1 MSRICLARAPDATW
15 PVAARP
21 TSLSG
26 RPVRRLARATASLSL
41 LTRVI
46 AGSAMLA
53 ILVAG
58 AFTLLLIATSH
69 LGQSTNEQAQSRD
82 LTKATLGL
90 ERVVNELEVSLRSFV
105 ISDADTRFLGSWR
118 QGRVDVPT
126 AIAAVEKLLPNDLAQ
141 RRQVEQLSLLIHAY
155 IDEYGLPL
163 IAIARISTS
172 AARSPVATREG
183 LIRIGSIRN
192 HLSRLLSDE
201 DSLAAQYA
209 ASAKLE
215 AARAVRIGVGA
226 LIAAAG
232 LLVVFGVF
240 LARGVARPVR
250 MVAAGASQVARGDLS
265 TRLDEGGAAEIDTL
279 TRAFNGMA
287 RSLEQGK
294 HELETQ
300 NEELRHSQRMMSQ
313 LVSVVS
319 HELRTP
325 LASIRGYTSVLLNRD
340 VAPADVTHYLEIV
353 HEQGRRLEALVD
365 EFLEGERVEPGRI
378 ELKDEPLDLK
388 PLLVAEAQ
396 LLSSGTSKHQIE
408 VAIDSESLPVRG
420 DRDRLAQV
428 IDNLLTNAVKYS
440 PEGGLVEVHADLEI
454 DAVRVR
460 IRDQGLGVSEE
471 HQARIFT
478 KFFRGDARESG
489 ITGTGLGLAVSREI
503 IEGHGGRIG
512 FTSQAGS
519 GSTFW
524 FELPLTDRRRPRAA
538 DGSSGGED
546 GDRDDAEPVSLPR
559 RL

>member
-1 MSRICLARAPDATW
+1 MARVADATW

-21 TSLSG
+21 TSLPG
-26 RPVRRLARATASLSL
+26 RSVRRLAQATSSLSL

-46 AGSAMLA
+46 AGSAVLA

-58 AFTLLLIATSH
+58 TFTILLIATSH
-69 LGQSTNEQAQSRD
+69 LGRSTNEQARSRN

-105 ISDADTRFLGSWR
+105 ISNADTRFLGSWR
-118 QGRVDVPT
+118 QGRAGVPT
-126 AIAAVEKLLPNDLAQ
+126 AITAVEKLIPNQATQLG
-141 RRQVEQLSLLIHAY
+141 QVEQLSTMIRAY

-163 IAIARISTS
+163 IAIARISPN

-183 LIRIGSIRN
+183 LLRIGAIRN

-201 DSLAAQYA
+201 DSLAAAYA
-209 ASAKLE
+209 ASARIE
-215 AARAVRIGVGA
+215 AARAVQIGVAA
-226 LIAAAG
+226 LLAAAG

-265 TRLDEGGAAEIDTL
+265 TRLAEGGAAEIDTL

-300 NEELRHSQRMMSQ
+300 NEELRQSQRMMSQ

-325 LASIRGYTSVLLNRD
+325 LASIRGYTSVLLNRK

-365 EFLEGERVEPGRI
+365 EFLEGERVEAGRV

-396 LLSSGTSKHQIE
+396 LLSSAASKHQIE
-408 VAIDSESLPVRG
+408 VEIDSESLPVRG
-420 DRDRLAQV
+420 DRDRLMQV

-440 PEGGLVEVHADLEI
+440 PEGGLVEVHADLET

-460 IRDQGLGVSEE
+460 VRDQGLGVSEE

-503 IEGHGGRIG
+503 IEAHGGRIG

-524 FELPLTDRRRPRAA
+524 FELPLADRRRPGVGEVLTRGQ
-538 DGSSGGED
+538 DGG
-546 GDRDDAEPVSLPR
+546 RDDAQIAGLPS
-559 RL
+559 